1 MENITPVQ
9 LVLAIG
15 SLVCLILVIKDMFAE
30 GKTGLGIACIVLT
43 FVCGIGSL
51 IAFVWGWMNTG
62 GKVMITWTALWIAGL
77 VASVVGF

>member
-9 LVLAIG
+9 LVLAIS
-15 SLVCLILVIKDMFAE
+15 SLVCLVLVIKDMFTE

-43 FVCGIGSL
+43 FVCGIGSI

-62 GKVMITWTALWIAGL
+62 GKVMIAWTGLWVAGLRASIAG
-77 VASVVGF
+77 F